1 MKNFS
6 IAQVSALEI
15 LDSRGNPT
23 VKARVVLD
31 GGAWGEAAAPSGA
44 STGVHEAHEL
54 RDGDPARY
62 GGKGTRRAAQLVEQA
77 IAPAIRGLDARQQ
90 REVDQAMMEADGTRN
105 KERLGANSILAVS
118 LATARAAAQALE
130 QPLYRYL
137 AGEKGMILP
146 VPMMNSLNGG
156 AHASNNVD
164 IQEFM
169 IRPHGAPSF
178 SEGLRWCAEIYH
190 ILGKLLRQ
198 RGLNSGVGDEGGFAP
213 NLSSDEEALELI
225 LEAVKQAGYEPGR
238 DVSLAIDA
246 AASEWKAEV
255 ELYLTPKGQRA
266 FTPHQLAAY
275 WEELALR
282 YPLVSLEDGM
292 GEDDWQGWKLLTAAL
307 GGRMQLVG
315 DDLFV
320 TNVKRLRRGLEEG
333 AGNAVLIKP
342 NQIGTLTET
351 LDAVTMAQKAGW
363 GVVLSHRSGETEDTF
378 IADLAVATG
387 CGQIKSGAPCRS
399 DRVAKYNR
407 LLEIEKE
414 LGTEGR
420 YGLPPK
426 GDGSP

>member
-1 MKNFS
+1 MKDFA
-6 IAQVSALEI
+6 ITQVSALEI

-23 VKARVVLD
+23 VKARVTLEC
-31 GGAWGEAAAPSGA
+31 GAWGEAAAPSGA

-62 GGKGTRRAAQLVEQA
+62 GGKGTQKAVAQVEQVLNS
-77 IAPAIRGLDARQQ
+77 AIRGMDAREQKA
-90 REVDQAMMEADGTRN
+90 VDQAMMEADGTRN
-105 KERLGANSILAVS
+105 KEHLGANSILAVS
-118 LATARAAAQALE
+118 LAVARAAAQATQ

-137 AGEKGMILP
+137 AEKTPPVLP
-146 VPMMNSLNGG
+146 VPMMNILNGG
-156 AHASNNVD
+156 AHAANNVD

-178 SEGLRWCAEIYH
+178 GEGLRWCCEIYH
-190 ILGKLLRQ
+190 TLGRLLRQ
-198 RGLNSGVGDEGGFAP
+198 RGLSTGVGDEGGFAP

-225 LEAVKQAGYEPGR
+225 IQAVEQAGYQPGR
-238 DVSLAIDA
+238 DISLAIDA
-246 AASEWKAEV
+246 AASEWKAEG
-255 ELYLTPKGQRA
+255 ELYLTPKGQRP
-266 FTPHQLAAY
+266 FTPAQLTAF
-275 WEELALR
+275 WQDLALR

-292 GEDDWQGWKLLTAAL
+292 GEDDWQGWKQLTAAL

-351 LDAVTMAQKAGW
+351 LEAVAMAQKAGW
-363 GVVLSHRSGETEDTF
+363 GVILSHRSGETEDPF
-378 IADLAVATG
+378 IADLAVATA
-387 CGQIKSGAPCRS
+387 CGQIKAGAPCRS
-399 DRVAKYNR
+399 DRTAKYNR

-414 LGTEGR
+414 LGPGAR
-420 YGLPPK
+420 YGRA
-426 GDGSP
+426 

>member
-1 MKNFS
+1 MKDFA
-6 IAQVSALEI
+6 ITQVSALEI

-23 VKARVVLD
+23 VKARVTLEC
-31 GGAWGEAAAPSGA
+31 GAWGEAAAPSGA

-62 GGKGTRRAAQLVEQA
+62 GGKGTHKAVAQVEQVLNS
-77 IAPAIRGLDARQQ
+77 AIRGLDAREQKA
-90 REVDQAMMEADGTRN
+90 VDQAMMEADGTRN
-105 KERLGANSILAVS
+105 KEHLGANSILAVS
-118 LATARAAAQALE
+118 LAVARAAAQATQ

-137 AGEKGMILP
+137 AEKTPPVLP
-146 VPMMNSLNGG
+146 VPMMNILNGG
-156 AHASNNVD
+156 AHAANNVD

-178 SEGLRWCAEIYH
+178 GEGLRWCCEIYH
-190 ILGKLLRQ
+190 TLGRLLRQ
-198 RGLNSGVGDEGGFAP
+198 RGLSTGVGDEGGFAP

-225 LEAVKQAGYEPGR
+225 IQAVEQAGYQPGR
-238 DVSLAIDA
+238 DISLAIDA
-246 AASEWKAEV
+246 AASEWKAEG
-255 ELYLTPKGQRA
+255 ELYLTPKGQRP
-266 FTPHQLAAY
+266 FTPAQLTAF
-275 WEELALR
+275 WQDLALR

-292 GEDDWQGWKLLTAAL
+292 GEDDWQGWKQLTAAL

-351 LDAVTMAQKAGW
+351 LEAVAMAQKAGW
-363 GVVLSHRSGETEDTF
+363 GVILSHRSGETEDPF
-378 IADLAVATG
+378 IADLAVATA
-387 CGQIKSGAPCRS
+387 CGQIKAGAPCRS
-399 DRVAKYNR
+399 DRTAKYNR

-414 LGTEGR
+414 LGPGAR
-420 YGLPPK
+420 YGRA
-426 GDGSP
+426 

>member
-1 MKNFS
+1 MKDFA
-6 IAQVSALEI
+6 ITQVSALEI

-23 VKARVVLD
+23 VKARVTLEC
-31 GGAWGEAAAPSGA
+31 GAWGEAAAPSGA

-62 GGKGTRRAAQLVEQA
+62 GGKGIQKAAAQVEQVLNS
-77 IAPAIRGLDARQQ
+77 AIRGMDAREQKA
-90 REVDQAMMEADGTRN
+90 VDQAMMEADGTRN
-105 KERLGANSILAVS
+105 KEHLGANSILAVS
-118 LATARAAAQALE
+118 LAVARAAAQATQ

-137 AGEKGMILP
+137 AEKTPPVLP
-146 VPMMNSLNGG
+146 VPMMNILNGG
-156 AHASNNVD
+156 AHAANNVD

-178 SEGLRWCAEIYH
+178 GEGLRWCCEIYH
-190 ILGKLLRQ
+190 TLGRLLRQ
-198 RGLNSGVGDEGGFAP
+198 RGLSTGVGDEGGFAP

-225 LEAVKQAGYEPGR
+225 IQAVEQAGYQPGR
-238 DVSLAIDA
+238 DISLAIDA
-246 AASEWKAEV
+246 AASEWKAEG
-255 ELYLTPKGQRA
+255 ELYLTPKGQRP
-266 FTPHQLAAY
+266 FTPAQLTAF
-275 WEELALR
+275 WQDLALR

-292 GEDDWQGWKLLTAAL
+292 GEDDWQGWKQLTAAL

-351 LDAVTMAQKAGW
+351 LEAVAMAQKAGW
-363 GVVLSHRSGETEDTF
+363 GVILSHRSGETEDPF
-378 IADLAVATG
+378 IADLAVATA
-387 CGQIKSGAPCRS
+387 CGQIKAGAPCRS
-399 DRVAKYNR
+399 DRTAKYNR

-414 LGTEGR
+414 LGPGVR
-420 YGLPPK
+420 YGRA
-426 GDGSP
+426 

>member
-146 VPMMNSLNGG
+146 VPMMNILNGG

-246 AASEWKAEV
+246 AASEWKAEG

-363 GVVLSHRSGETEDTF
+363 GVILSHRSGETEDSF

-414 LGTEGR
+414 LGTERR

>member
-1 MKNFS
+1 MKDFA
-6 IAQVSALEI
+6 ITQVSALEI

-23 VKARVVLD
+23 VKARVTLEC
-31 GGAWGEAAAPSGA
+31 GAWGEAAAPSGA

-62 GGKGTRRAAQLVEQA
+62 GGKGTQKAVAQVEQVLNS
-77 IAPAIRGLDARQQ
+77 AIRGMDAREQKA
-90 REVDQAMMEADGTRN
+90 VDQAMMEADGTRN
-105 KERLGANSILAVS
+105 KEHLGANSILAVS
-118 LATARAAAQALE
+118 LAVARAAAQATQ

-137 AGEKGMILP
+137 AEKTPPVLP
-146 VPMMNSLNGG
+146 VPMMNILNGG
-156 AHASNNVD
+156 AHAANNVD

-178 SEGLRWCAEIYH
+178 GEGLRWCCEIYH
-190 ILGKLLRQ
+190 TLGRLLRQ
-198 RGLNSGVGDEGGFAP
+198 RGLSTGVGDEGGFAP

-225 LEAVKQAGYEPGR
+225 IQAVEQAGYQPGR
-238 DVSLAIDA
+238 DISLAIDA
-246 AASEWKAEV
+246 AASEWKAEG
-255 ELYLTPKGQRA
+255 ELYLTPKGRRP
-266 FTPHQLAAY
+266 FTPAQLTAF
-275 WEELALR
+275 WQDLALR

-292 GEDDWQGWKLLTAAL
+292 GEDDWQGWKQLTAAL

-351 LDAVTMAQKAGW
+351 LEAVAMAQKAGW
-363 GVVLSHRSGETEDTF
+363 GVILSHRSGETEDPF
-378 IADLAVATG
+378 IADLAVATA
-387 CGQIKSGAPCRS
+387 CGQIKAGAPCRS
-399 DRVAKYNR
+399 DRTAKYNR

-414 LGTEGR
+414 LGPGAR
-420 YGLPPK
+420 YGRA
-426 GDGSP
+426 